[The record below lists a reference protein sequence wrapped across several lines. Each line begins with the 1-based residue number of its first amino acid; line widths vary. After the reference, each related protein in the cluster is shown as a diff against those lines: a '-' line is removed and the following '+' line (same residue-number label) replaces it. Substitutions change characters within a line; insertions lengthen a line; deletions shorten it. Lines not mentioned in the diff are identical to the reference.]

1 MSDRLSLHQKR
12 GNVIDRRNNPTAQ
25 SMSESIGIEGYRIQ
39 KHVYYD
45 NPNKNIAN
53 WKSRKLLARGKYTLF
68 DDVVKESK

>member
-1 MSDRLSLHQKR
+1 
-12 GNVIDRRNNPTAQ
+12 
-25 SMSESIGIEGYRIQ
+25 MSESIGIEGYRIQ

-68 DDVVKESK
+68 DDVVKESKQKVSPQLYAKQEDWKTRETST